1 MVCGAPSAN
10 VASPAEKVGG
20 ERPRQV
26 KRRTRSVC
34 VWRRATAASYGGAC
48 VGSRPRRR
56 RRKHTEPTARK
67 CGGCGSAPPSS
78 AGMERQRIILSIL
91 SSQRARL
98 INCAGG
104 RAHSEQRPTC
114 PRAMNCTQVRV
125 VALRLHPSS
134 TLCPT
139 HDHACAATGGAA
151 RTSGIATPVLKQ
163 LRWLRMRR
171 GAISV
176 SRCRTQKVPTSKNGR
191 VSQATGNQQLAA
203 RSAALREC
211 CDAGPQRCD
220 RMSHQHVAPA
230 FTVSHQ
236 RSHVGLPKKCL
247 ARKKAKS
254 KKLRLSG
261 AASAATRLQDRSR
274 SHVVVA
280 AQQCMIAA

>member
-1 MVCGAPSAN
+1 MCVEEGYSRVVRWCVRRIASQAQASQAHGADGK
-10 VASPAEKVGG
+10 E
-20 ERPRQV
+20 
-26 KRRTRSVC
+26 
-34 VWRRATAASYGGAC
+34 VWRLRVRTSEQRRHGATTHHTLDTLVAARSTHQLRGWA
-48 VGSRPRRR
+48 GS
-56 RRKHTEPTARK
+56 
-67 CGGCGSAPPSS
+67 
-78 AGMERQRIILSIL
+78 
-91 SSQRARL
+91 
-98 INCAGG
+98 CA
-104 RAHSEQRPTC
+104 QRPTC

-163 LRWLRMRR
+163 LRWLRKRC

-191 VSQATGNQQLAA
+191 VSQATGDKQLAA

-220 RMSHQHVAPA
+220 RMSHHRVAPP
-230 FTVSHQ
+230 FTVSHH

-247 ARKKAKS
+247 ARKN
-254 KKLRLSG
+254 
-261 AASAATRLQDRSR
+261 
-274 SHVVVA
+274 
-280 AQQCMIAA
+280 